1 LHRLHATL
9 RIIPLAPQ
17 AGDHTMPITLPA
29 TRRLAAAAA
38 LVATALLATGCASG
52 PDIRADYDR
61 EADFGKYR
69 TFGFVAA
76 AGTDTGEFRTLA
88 TQMLQSAAARQME
101 ARGYTRAENPDLLI
115 NFKGKLEEKT
125 DIEST
130 PAPYYGPGWGYRGWY
145 GAPYGAYGFGATEVT
160 TRRYKVGTLV
170 MDVIDSEKRQA
181 VFQGG
186 VEGIVTKE
194 MLANKQAAIDQ
205 AVAHIFSKYPFVAGQ
220 SAPVPPAGDK
230 KK

>member
-1 LHRLHATL
+1 MMHTSTFRL
-9 RIIPLAPQ
+9 R
-17 AGDHTMPITLPA
+17 
-29 TRRLAAAAA
+29 AAATV
-38 LVATALLATGCASG
+38 LVAVALLGAGCASG

-61 EADFGKYR
+61 AADFGKYR
-69 TFGFVAA
+69 TFGFVAQ
-76 AGTDTGEFRTLA
+76 AGTDTAEFRSLA
-88 TQMLQSAAARQME
+88 TQTLQAAAAREME
-101 ARGYTRAENPDLLI
+101 ARGYTRSDNPDLVI

-130 PAPYYGPGWGYRGWY
+130 PAPYYGPGWGYGGWY
-145 GAPYGAYGFGATEVT
+145 GSPWGGYGGTEVT

-170 MDVIDSEKRQA
+170 MDVIDREKRLA

-186 VEGIVTKE
+186 IEGVVTKE
-194 MLANKQAAIDQ
+194 MLENKQAAINQ

-220 SAPVPPAGDK
+220 STPVPPLDGK